1 MAETKTTTAK
11 TKKSKLFP
19 NEPLVTINIPI
30 TRFEKDAVWVAVN
43 GKSMQIKRGID
54 VEVPRCVALA
64 LEDSQNMLINAI
76 EKQEALEHKDKM
88 LIEAIEAQEALSGK
102 ASADELN

>member
-1 MAETKTTTAK
+1 MAESKTTTTK

-30 TRFEKDAVWVAVN
+30 TRSEKEDVWVAVN
-43 GKSMQIKRGID
+43 GKSMQIKRGVD
-54 VEVPRCVALA
+54 VEVPLCIAKA
-64 LEDSQNMLINAI
+64 LEHSQNMLV
-76 EKQEALEHKDKM
+76 EAMEY
-88 LIEAIEAQEALSGK
+88 EAAAMGK

>member
-1 MAETKTTTAK
+1 MAETKTTTPK

-30 TRFEKDAVWVAVN
+30 TRSEKDDVWVAVN

-54 VEVPRCVALA
+54 VEVPLCIAKA
-64 LEDSQNMLINAI
+64 LEHSQNMLI
-76 EKQEALEHKDKM
+76 EAMEY
-88 LIEAIEAQEALSGK
+88 EAAAQGK
-102 ASADELN
+102 ASADELK